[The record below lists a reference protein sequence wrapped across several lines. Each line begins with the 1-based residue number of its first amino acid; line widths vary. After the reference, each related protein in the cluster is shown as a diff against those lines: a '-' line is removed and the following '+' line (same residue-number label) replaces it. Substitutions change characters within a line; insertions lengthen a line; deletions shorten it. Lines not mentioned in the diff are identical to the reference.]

1 MAVEAEDALGDER
14 ERDAL
19 PEEQGEDS
27 QPAAEQG
34 GDTQTSP
41 EIEALARELGWTPL
55 EEFKGD
61 PSRWRDP
68 REYIRRGQD
77 ITRSLSDKVRDLSEQ
92 TRRMARTNG
101 AILDR
106 ELKRER
112 EQLEQTFAKAVE
124 DNDVETAHRTS
135 QRLAQLPEHSDAP
148 AEDEAVSD
156 FKSRNS
162 WYGQDNA
169 ATAVANAV
177 AAQLHAQGKSPAE
190 QVQAAEAEAKRR
202 FPELFRGQVREPAKQ
217 PPTLNAPV
225 TRTPRAAPKQKGVA
239 ELPVDARKAADDL
252 LKRRG
257 VSLEEY
263 ARIYWQENGDA

>member
-92 TRRMARTNG
+92 ARRMARTNG

-112 EQLEQTFAKAVE
+112 DQLERTFAKAVE
-124 DNDVETAHRTS
+124 ENDVETAQEAS
-135 QRLAQLPEHSDAP
+135 QRLAKLPEQ
-148 AEDEAVSD
+148 AEPPVEDNAVSD
-156 FKSRNS
+156 FRSRNT
-162 WYGQDNA
+162 WYERDGA
-169 ATAVANAV
+169 ATAVAQSV

-190 QVQAAEAEAKRR
+190 QVAAAEAEVRRR
-202 FPELFRGQVREPAKQ
+202 FPELFPTREPAKAA
-217 PPTLNAPV
+217 PAVNAPQS
-225 TRTPRAAPKQKGVA
+225 RTSRTAPKVKGVA
-239 ELPVDARKAADDL
+239 ELPADARRAAEDL
-252 LKRRG
+252 HKRRG
-257 VSLEEY
+257 VSLDDY
-263 ARIYWQENGDA
+263 ARIYWQENEGA

>member
-1 MAVEAEDALGDER
+1 MAVEAEDALDHER
-14 ERDAL
+14 ERENA
-19 PEEQGEDS
+19 PEDQGEGS
-27 QPAAEQG
+27 QQAAEQG

-55 EEFKGD
+55 DEFKGD

-68 REYIRRGQD
+68 REYIKHGQD

-135 QRLAQLPEHSDAP
+135 QQLAKLPEQ
-148 AEDEAVSD
+148 AEGPVEDSAVTD
-156 FKSRNS
+156 FKSRND
-162 WYGQDNA
+162 WYERDAA
-169 ATAVANAV
+169 ATAVAQSV
-177 AAQLHAQGKSPAE
+177 AAQLHAQGKSPTE
-190 QVQAAEAEAKRR
+190 QVQAAEAEVKRR
-202 FPELFRGQVREPAKQ
+202 FPELFKGQTREPAKGA
-217 PPTLNAPV
+217 PTLNAPQS
-225 TRTPRAAPKQKGVA
+225 RTARMAPKQKGFA
-239 ELPVDARKAADDL
+239 ELPADARKAAEDL
-252 LKRRG
+252 QKRRG
-257 VSLEEY
+257 VSLDEY
-263 ARIYWQENGDA
+263 ARIYWQENEGA